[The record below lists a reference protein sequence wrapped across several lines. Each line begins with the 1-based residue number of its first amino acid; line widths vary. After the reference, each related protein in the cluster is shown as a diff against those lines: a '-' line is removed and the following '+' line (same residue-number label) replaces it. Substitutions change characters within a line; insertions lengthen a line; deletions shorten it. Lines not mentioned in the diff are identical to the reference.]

1 MDGGLGAVE
10 SGLGGAST
18 VALETLT
25 GRDDLELITSDFED
39 FLTEFLTLPTFDL
52 IKLVNSDLFGLHPV
66 RFS

>member
-1 MDGGLGAVE
+1 MTEGRKPQPMVRFE
-10 SGLGGAST
+10 PS
-18 VALETLT
+18 T
-25 GRDDLELITSDFED
+25 GRDDLELSTSDFED